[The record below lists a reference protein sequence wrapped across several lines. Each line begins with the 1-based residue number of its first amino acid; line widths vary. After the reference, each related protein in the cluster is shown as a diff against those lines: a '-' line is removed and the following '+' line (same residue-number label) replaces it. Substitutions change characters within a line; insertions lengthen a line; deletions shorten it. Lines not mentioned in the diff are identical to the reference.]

1 VKKEAFPST
10 IREAIEAALDK
21 QATKLTVLDL
31 SGLGAFA
38 EYFLLC
44 TAGSTPQMRAIAD
57 AVEEKLHREGRR
69 PEHREG
75 GTESEW
81 LLLDY
86 GEFVVHIFSERG
98 REYYDLERLWRVA
111 PKWSAPEEQEAGPRA
126 E

>member
-1 VKKEAFPST
+1 VREEAFPST
-10 IREAIEAALDK
+10 IGRAIEAALDK
-21 QATKLTVLDL
+21 QATKLAVLDL
-31 SGLGAFA
+31 TGLGAFA
-38 EYFLLC
+38 EYFVLC

-57 AVEEKLHREGRR
+57 AVEENLNHEGRR

-98 REYYDLERLWRVA
+98 REYYDLERLWRAA
-111 PKWSAPEEQEAGPRA
+111 PKWSAPEAQEVVPEA